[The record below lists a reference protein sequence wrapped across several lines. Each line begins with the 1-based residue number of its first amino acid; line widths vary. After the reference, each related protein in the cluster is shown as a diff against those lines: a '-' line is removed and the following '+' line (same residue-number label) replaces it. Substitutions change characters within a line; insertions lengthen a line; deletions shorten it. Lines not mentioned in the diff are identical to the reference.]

1 MLSALYA
8 IARPSV
14 TRMDHQKPVEARI
27 TQFSPCVNLE
37 NVSSKNS
44 KGFSRA
50 GTSKKGGV
58 GISHFL
64 ALSAN
69 NWKTVAD
76 TAKVTIND

>member
-27 TQFSPCVNLE
+27 TQFLPCVNLE

-50 GTSKKGGV
+50 GTSKKGV

-69 NWKTVAD
+69 NSKTVAD
-76 TAKVTIND
+76 AAKVTIND